1 MQVPGSRKGPKV
13 HLRMVGWTKRTVFTL
28 SGPRFV
34 PQVPGG
40 VLARE
45 TLSNHVTG
53 KMLVQRLLIK
63 VWTVQNLGTGSR
75 GSCYCFLPRRWEE
88 AWPLD
93 LMRQEHAWDMGWWCS
108 SRGKQLVHRNYKY
121 LVYLSVFGSAG
132 SSLLHRLFS
141 SCGEQGLLPNCDV
154 RASHCG
160 GCCCCRARA
169 LGCVGFSSCGSQALE
184 HRLGHCGTRA

>member
-1 MQVPGSRKGPKV
+1 MI
-13 HLRMVGWTKRTVFTL
+13 
-28 SGPRFV
+28 
-34 PQVPGG
+34 
-40 VLARE
+40 
-45 TLSNHVTG
+45 
-53 KMLVQRLLIK
+53 QRLLIK
-63 VWTVQNLGTGSR
+63 VWTVQNLGSGSR
-75 GSCYCFLPRRWEE
+75 GSCYCFLPRRVGE

-93 LMRQEHAWDMGWWCS
+93 LMRQEHAQDMGWWCS

-141 SCGEQGLLPNCDV
+141 SCSKQGLLSNCDV

-169 LGCVGFSSCGSQALE
+169 LGCVGFSSCSSQALE